1 MEVVKNISPLK
12 YKELKDSIA
21 EAFVSNELFREFGNL
36 EERRSDVL
44 SYMSHYVDFVYNAG
58 CLYWNEQRNA
68 YIGLCYSEDKHFLLK
83 LKMLFGILRDVPFPK
98 LKRMLRQ
105 IKDNAFPDNPYF
117 KDPYLEVLMVCVAPE
132 VQGQGYSRE
141 LICFAQHMAKEK
153 NCPLLIDTD
162 MSQYAAMYQHYGC
175 ELYRTATAC
184 NGVTRYNIVWKP
196 N

>member
-1 MEVVKNISPLK
+1 MEVVKNIFPLK

-21 EAFVSNELFREFGNL
+21 EAFVSNELFREFGNP

-68 YIGLCYSEDKHFLLK
+68 YIGLCYSEDKHILLK
-83 LKMLFGILRDVPFPK
+83 LKMLFG
-98 LKRMLRQ
+98 
-105 IKDNAFPDNPYF
+105 
-117 KDPYLEVLMVCVAPE
+117 APE

-141 LICFAQHMAKEK
+141 LICFAQQMAKEK

-162 MSQYAAMYQHYGC
+162 MSQYAAMYQNYGC